1 MTLKAWFST
10 TRRSW
15 EWKFHS
21 HNVGIMNI
29 AYIIGFCDV
38 PGRIHLDFHQ
48 LTTKGDQKT
57 RARQTSTSWVRGNSL
72 RLYDSDGVLD
82 GAMWTW
88 VLKHKFL
95 ALYARRKAMFPSS
108 RVRNLHAQLLLA
120 TKNSAFKVI
129 YVRPGFFPWMLL
141 IWPPSSLQ
149 ILYNLL

>member
-15 EWKFHS
+15 AWKFHS

-57 RARQTSTSWVRGNSL
+57 RARQSSTSWVRGNSL
-72 RLYDSDGVLD
+72 RLYDSNGVLD

-88 VLKHKFL
+88 VLKHTFL
-95 ALYARRKAMFPSS
+95 ALYARWKAMFPSS

-120 TKNSAFKVI
+120 TKT
-129 YVRPGFFPWMLL
+129 VRSKSFTLDRFFSLGCCL
-141 IWPPSSLQ
+141 YDPPVRCKYS
-149 ILYNLL
+149 ILKW